1 MSRKPDI
8 KTLTPI
14 FESVTEALALMHR
27 VEQGEEIG
35 QDSFSDA
42 LSTLA
47 TFVAVATRCLPHV
60 SSDRIS
66 RATQAVMVEAA
77 TRPGV
82 GG

>member
-8 KTLTPI
+8 RTLTPI
-14 FESVTEALALMHR
+14 FESVTQALALMHR
-27 VEQGEEIG
+27 VERGEEVG
-35 QDSFSDA
+35 QDLFSEA
-42 LSTLA
+42 LATLG

-66 RATQAVMVEAA
+66 RATQAVMVEAV